1 MLKESERKKC
11 REKYYKKEVRT
22 MNVVKWSPWREMGAF
37 SNNANRLF
45 DGTVFPATWFN
56 EDSELQNW
64 RPVVDA
70 YDNDEKIVIKA
81 ELPGVDKKD
90 IHVDVKDGILT
101 LSGERSYE
109 NEVKEENFH
118 RKERSFGKFQRSFTL
133 AKGLNTDK
141 IDADYKDGVL
151 KIEIMKPEEE
161 KPKKIAVH

>member
-1 MLKESERKKC
+1 
-11 REKYYKKEVRT
+11 
-22 MNVVKWSPWREMGAF
+22 MNLVKWSPWREMETF
-37 SNNANRLF
+37 PNSINRLF
-45 DGTVFPATWFN
+45 DGTLFPATWSS

-64 RPVVDA
+64 RPVVDI
-70 YDNDEKIVIKA
+70 YDNKKSIVIKA

-101 LSGERSYE
+101 LSGERSCE

-118 RKERSFGKFQRSFTL
+118 RKERFFGKFQRSFAL
-133 AKGLNTDK
+133 PKGLNPDK

>member
-1 MLKESERKKC
+1 VKEKNVEK
-11 REKYYKKEVRT
+11 KYYKKEVRT
-22 MNVVKWSPWREMGAF
+22 MNVVKWNPWRELGSF

-161 KPKKIAVH
+161 KPKKISVH

>member
-1 MLKESERKKC
+1 
-11 REKYYKKEVRT
+11 
-22 MNVVKWSPWREMGAF
+22 MNVVKWNPWREMGSF
-37 SNNANRLF
+37 PNSVNQLF
-45 DGTVFPATWFN
+45 DGTPFPATWFS
-56 EDSELQNW
+56 EDSEPQNW
-64 RPVVDA
+64 RPVVDV
-70 YDNDEKIVIKA
+70 YDNEKSIVIKA

-101 LSGERSYE
+101 LSGKRSYE

-133 AKGLNTDK
+133 SKGLNNDK

-151 KIEIMKPEEE
+151 KIEITKPEEE

>member
-1 MLKESERKKC
+1 
-11 REKYYKKEVRT
+11 
-22 MNVVKWSPWREMGAF
+22 MNVVKWNPWREMGTF
-37 SNNANRLF
+37 SNSANRLF
-45 DGTVFPATWFN
+45 DGTLFPATWLSEN
-56 EDSELQNW
+56 SELQNW
-64 RPVVDA
+64 RPVVDV
-70 YDNDEKIVIKA
+70 YGNDEKIVIKA

-118 RKERSFGKFQRSFTL
+118 RKERSFGKFQRSFAL

-151 KIEIMKPEEE
+151 KIEITKPEEE